1 MASGLV
7 LAGKWLNLISI
18 LKMAT
23 KEAVGRINC
32 MEETMVKRRQRG
44 SVAVT
49 RQGIVEDVEIDD
61 GLLGKD

>member
-1 MASGLV
+1 MAPGLV

-32 MEETMVKRRQRG
+32 MEETVVNRRQRG
-44 SVAVT
+44 DFAVT
-49 RQGIVEDVEIDD
+49 RQGIMEEMEIDD
-61 GLLGKD
+61 GLGKG